1 MNKVV
6 EYLKRAFEGRNLEA
20 DAEKLGIPVEK
31 LKALIEEG
39 GLISAKFAKELEAAI
54 NSIRAKELLGA
65 QLDQAKEEA
74 KSTGDSETGTKAAAV
89 ETAAP
94 EKTTKRTTG
103 RQGQS
108 SSGNFLSKPATRGG
122 VMY

>member
-31 LKALIEEG
+31 LKALVEEG

-54 NSIRAKELLGA
+54 NSIRAKELLAA

-74 KSTGDSETGTKAAAV
+74 KATGDAEGGTKAAAV
-89 ETAAP
+89 ESPAP
-94 EKTTKRTTG
+94 ATTVKRTGG
-103 RQGQS
+103 RQGQG
-108 SSGNFLSKPATRGG
+108 SSGNFLAKPAARGA